1 LLKNVAHF
9 LAQIKQK
16 TACIMALR
24 NMESDMH
31 EFYSALAIIENQTP
45 RTRRDAI
52 RQEEKFYA
60 DMAEASWPWRLFTAI
75 VARAKARSL
84 TLVKKRDQGSHST
97 GCDYGQANGHLPA
110 LALGAGDC
118 NGVRATMCGSV
129 HARAPDEKLNRPM
142 PR

>member
-1 LLKNVAHF
+1 
-9 LAQIKQK
+9 
-16 TACIMALR
+16 MALR

>member
-1 LLKNVAHF
+1 
-9 LAQIKQK
+9 
-16 TACIMALR
+16 
-24 NMESDMH
+24 MH

-75 VARAKARSL
+75 VARAKAKSL

-97 GCDYGQANGHLPA
+97 GCDYGQAKGRLPA

-142 PR
+142 PC

>member
-1 LLKNVAHF
+1 
-9 LAQIKQK
+9 
-16 TACIMALR
+16 
-24 NMESDMH
+24 MH

-75 VARAKARSL
+75 VARAKAKNL
-84 TLVKKRDQGSHST
+84 TLVKKRDQGSNST
-97 GCDYGQANGHLPA
+97 GCDYGQAKGHLPA
-110 LALGAGDC
+110 LVLGAGDG

-142 PR
+142 PC

>member
-1 LLKNVAHF
+1 
-9 LAQIKQK
+9 
-16 TACIMALR
+16 
-24 NMESDMH
+24 MH

-45 RTRRDAI
+45 RTLRDAI

-75 VARAKARSL
+75 VARAKAKSL

-97 GCDYGQANGHLPA
+97 GCDYGQAKGRLPA
-110 LALGAGDC
+110 LAFGAGDG

-142 PR
+142 PC

>member
-1 LLKNVAHF
+1 
-9 LAQIKQK
+9 
-16 TACIMALR
+16 
-24 NMESDMH
+24 MH

-60 DMAEASWPWRLFTAI
+60 DMAEASWPWRFFTAI
-75 VARAKARSL
+75 VARAKAKTL

-97 GCDYGQANGHLPA
+97 GCDYGQAKGHLPA
-110 LALGAGDC
+110 LAFGAGDC

-142 PR
+142 PC